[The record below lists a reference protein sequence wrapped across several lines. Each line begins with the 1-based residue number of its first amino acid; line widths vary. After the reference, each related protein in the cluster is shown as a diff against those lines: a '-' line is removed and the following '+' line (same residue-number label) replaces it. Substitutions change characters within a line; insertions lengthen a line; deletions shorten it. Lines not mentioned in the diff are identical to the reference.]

1 MRHKKKPFQLV
12 KSIHAALSHIRDS
25 TEDMMPRK
33 EMLDKIAHIY
43 KRNTYLA
50 AGDTIETIS
59 NDTYDIFRQTLIP
72 EQDLV
77 SLLESY
83 ATAGRQIKGKTSYN
97 MVEGSDLFEAAVST
111 VQAFTIL
118 PASSVNSGQSIL
130 SAVDLLNHTLTL
142 AIPGTK
148 SIYDITKKIDSYIEQ
163 FYKNN
168 QDITYGKEILS
179 ILADHNQLN
188 TAQTLLE
195 NAIGFASNPYFRTL
209 SITEGIV
216 ILEKVSESNYFG
228 TRKEIVKDATIILD
242 YIRENKFYWEDVLDI
257 FDSLEY
263 SESHE
268 SRMRYLDEI
277 ITFSKLAGT
286 NIDTIAT
293 GAVSLRQDTDMTAHE
308 IYTTLKTVIFKDYSS
323 MIYGMLLEKK
333 PNNQYGDIKNCSDS
347 IARFAFN
354 NLYSVSEVSKIIDTY
369 CKSENIFGVSEEF
382 EKHMVATYLP
392 RIQEMF
398 RSQSLTEG
406 TGNFENLTL
415 KATRLVIQ
423 NGASFKDVEESVR
436 KEGFAIGTS
445 DMYDRIE
452 KTVYGKFSMNS
463 GMIPAF

>member
-1 MRHKKKPFQLV
+1 MGQKKKPLQVV
-12 KSIHAALSHIRDS
+12 KHILKALAHIRDS

-50 AGDTIETIS
+50 TEDTLERIS

-83 ATAGRQIKGKTSYN
+83 AASGRQIRGKTSYN
-97 MVEGSDLFEAAVST
+97 MIEGSDLCEAAIST

-118 PASSVNSGQSIL
+118 PVSSANSKNSIL
-130 SAVDLLNHTLTL
+130 SAVDILNHTLAL
-142 AIPGTK
+142 SIPGTK
-148 SIYDITKKIDSYIEQ
+148 SIYDITKKIDLYIEQ

-168 QDITYGKEILS
+168 QDLAYGKELLTI
-179 ILADHNQLN
+179 IAGHNKLN

-195 NAIGFASNPYFRTL
+195 NATEFAKNPYFRRH
-209 SITEGIV
+209 SIVEGIT
-216 ILEKVSESNYFG
+216 ILEKISTSNVFG
-228 TRKEIVKDATIILD
+228 TRKEIVKDATLIMD
-242 YIRENKFYWEDVLDI
+242 YIRENNFYWEDILDI

-268 SRMRYLDEI
+268 SRMRYLDEVI
-277 ITFSKLAGT
+277 AFSKLAGT

-323 MIYGMLLEKK
+323 MMYSMLLEKK

-369 CKSENIFGVSEEF
+369 CKSENIFGAYEEF

-392 RIQEMF
+392 RIQEIF

-406 TGNFENLTL
+406 TGNFENLTR
-415 KATRLVIQ
+415 KATKLIIQ
-423 NGASFKDVEESVR
+423 SGASFKDVEESAK

-445 DMYDRIE
+445 EMYDRIE
-452 KTVYGKFSMNS
+452 KAVYGKFSMNL
-463 GMIPAF
+463 A